1 MKCKQCEVE
10 GEKSV
15 VHVGPAFTTLMAG
28 QEFYDEEGR
37 WHNHDPNITTQSYR
51 CSQGHSWSEDRRSKC
66 RACSSDSDT
75 GDTKP

>member
-10 GEKSV
+10 AKTSV
-15 VHVGPAFTTLMAG
+15 IYRGLAVSTLMAG

-66 RACSSDSDT
+66 RACSADT
-75 GDTKP
+75 GGADGNV